1 MERDGHISFGEGI
14 NGLFIVLGDMLKP
27 VRLKLIQLL
36 HIQPDN
42 AGNRFFR
49 RAFTFIMVTF
59 AWLFFRA
66 DSFQQAMEIM
76 HRILTQ
82 WKPWALW
89 NGSFWQLGINGANL
103 TVLLVSLLMLLI
115 VSLKAEQGKDWRDL
129 LLKQGYA
136 ARLTVY
142 MILIFSIL
150 IFGLYGPSFDAASFI
165 YVDF

>member
-1 MERDGHISFGEGI
+1 
-14 NGLFIVLGDMLKP
+14 
-27 VRLKLIQLL
+27 
-36 HIQPDN
+36 
-42 AGNRFFR
+42 
-49 RAFTFIMVTF
+49 MVTF

-82 WKPWALW
+82 WKHWALW

-142 MILIFSIL
+142 MILIF
-150 IFGLYGPSFDAASFI
+150 
-165 YVDF
+165 